1 MLSVQKSMRLHI
13 ALAGRVNAGK
23 SSFLNLVTGQ
33 NVSITSSV
41 AGTTTDV
48 VEKPQE
54 LIPLGPV
61 VWLDTAGLGDDGT
74 LGKARVQRTYQAF
87 DKADIVVLVCDGKQI
102 GYEEEQILAEAAKRN
117 LPVIRIYNKADLHHL
132 NQNDDDADGI
142 AVTSTDISSRDNVLE
157 RFKAELVKKLPED
170 KLTPPTIIGDLI
182 KEQGSLVLVIP
193 LDEQAPQGRLLPLQ
207 VQVIRDGLDHG
218 CSVMAVRDGE
228 YAAALQRFASHPD
241 LVIADSSAIKLV
253 AEQTPPDVALTTFSI
268 LFARL
273 KGDLRKM
280 VEGAQ
285 TLFDLHDG
293 DKILIAES
301 CTHHAGAKD
310 IGTVKI
316 PELIRRKSGKNI
328 SFEHIAGCDFPRDL
342 TPYRLVIQCGGCMSN
357 RRTILSRINRC
368 AVAGVPITNYGVCLS
383 ALQGFLPRVIEPFG
397 L

>member
-13 ALAGRVNAGK
+13 ALAGRVNSGK
-23 SSFLNLVTGQ
+23 SSFLNLITGQ
-33 NVSITSSV
+33 NVSITSAV

-61 VWLDTAGLGDDGT
+61 VWLDTAGLGDNGT
-74 LGKARVQRTYQAF
+74 LGTARLQRTYQAF
-87 DKADIVVLVCDGKQI
+87 DKADVVVLVCDGTHI
-102 GYEEEQILAEAAKRN
+102 GPEEEQILSEAAKRN
-117 LPVIRIYNKADLHHL
+117 LPVIKIYNKADLHHL
-132 NQNDDDADGI
+132 NMMDETDGI
-142 AVTSTDISSRDNVLE
+142 AVNSTDTSSRDKVLT
-157 RFKAELVKKLPED
+157 RFKAELVKKLPDD
-170 KLTPPTIIGDLI
+170 KLTPPTIIGDI
-182 KEQGSLVLVIP
+182 VSEQGSIVLVIP

-207 VQVIRDGLDHG
+207 VQIIRDGLDHG
-218 CSVMAVRDGE
+218 CSVMAVRDTE
-228 YAAALQRFASHPD
+228 YAAALQRFASQPD
-241 LVIADSSAIKLV
+241 LVIADSSVIKSV
-253 AEQTPPDVALTTFSI
+253 AEQTPPDIALTTFSI

-273 KGDLRKM
+273 KGDLAQM

-285 TLFDLHDG
+285 TLFNLHDG

-316 PELIRRKSGKNI
+316 PELIRRRSGKML

-357 RRTILSRINRC
+357 RRTILNRINRC
-368 AVAGVPITNYGVCLS
+368 TAAGIPITNYGVCLS